1 MCELHFYIIILF
13 LLYLLGSRSF
23 NEISLLCALFYY
35 YLRFLCNKSILFDLF
50 LQINLKE
57 AIPKYNSSNW
67 KSTILLGCI
76 LRTPSIADHNSGQF
90 IAHKTFSSEL
100 RKAGFLN
107 IKSYEIIKGKSIQEE
122 INRPHEKAPETKLKL
137 FNLRQ
142 TSLED
147 ELKGPKKKIKL
158 VSTTS
163 LLASVIESCRLYVK
177 NKLERNINEAVD
189 VNTVTT

>member
-1 MCELHFYIIILF
+1 M
-13 LLYLLGSRSF
+13 R
-23 NEISLLCALFYY
+23 N
-35 YLRFLCNKSILFDLF
+35 
-50 LQINLKE
+50 
-57 AIPKYNSSNW
+57 
-67 KSTILLGCI
+67 
-76 LRTPSIADHNSGQF
+76 PSIADHNSGQF
-90 IAHKTFSSEL
+90 IAHTTFPSEL

-122 INRPHEKAPETKLKL
+122 INRPYESAPEMKLKL

-163 LLASVIESCRLYVK
+163 LLDSVIESCRLYVK
-177 NKLERNINEAVD
+177 GI
-189 VNTVTT
+189 